1 MPSPEPDR
9 LPTFADIL
17 EARERL
23 APRAV
28 RTPLLESPA
37 LNELVGGRVLV
48 KAEALQLTGSFKFR
62 GAFNAISKLSPE
74 ERRRGVVAFSS
85 GNHAQGVAAAAKL
98 AGAPAVIV
106 MPDDAPA
113 VKLEG
118 TRRWGAEIVTYDR
131 TNHDAR
137 EGIAARILAER
148 GGSLVRPFDD
158 PDIMAGQG
166 TAGLELLEQA
176 EAIGARLDAV
186 IAPCS
191 GGGLASGIALA
202 VKEKSPA
209 TEVYS
214 VEPEGFDDMAR
225 SLAAGERRKNAEGG
239 RSVCDALLAP
249 QPGVLTFAVA
259 KRALSGGL
267 VASDADAFAAMRAA
281 FLHLKLVL
289 EPAGALPLAA
299 VLSRRYDARG
309 KTVCVVASGGNVD
322 PETFRQALAA

>member
-1 MPSPEPDR
+1 MPSIDAAR
-9 LPTFADIL
+9 LPGFADIL
-17 EARERL
+17 AARERL

-62 GAFNAISKLSPE
+62 GAFNFLSKLDPE
-74 ERRRGVVAFSS
+74 QRRRGVVAFSS
-85 GNHAQGVAAAAKL
+85 GNHAQGVAAAARV

-131 TNHDAR
+131 RDHDAR
-137 EGIAARILAER
+137 EGVAERILAER
-148 GGSLVRPFDD
+148 GGSLIRPFDD
-158 PDIMAGQG
+158 ADVMAGQG
-166 TAGLELLEQA
+166 TAGLELIEQA

-191 GGGLASGIALA
+191 GGGLASGIAIA
-202 VKEKSPA
+202 VKERTPA
-209 TEVYS
+209 TEVYT

-225 SLAAGERRKNAEGG
+225 SLAAGDRRRNADGAV
-239 RSVCDALLAP
+239 SVCDALQAP

-259 KRALSGGL
+259 SRALAGGL
-267 VASDADAFAAMRAA
+267 VASDAEAFAAMRAA

-289 EPAGALPLAA
+289 EPSGALPLAA
-299 VLSRRYDARG
+299 VLSRRYDARDR
-309 KTVCVVASGGNVD
+309 TVCVVASGGTVD
-322 PETFRQALAA
+322 PETFWRALAA

>member
-1 MPSPEPDR
+1 MPSTDARR
-9 LPTFADIL
+9 LPVFADIL
-17 EARERL
+17 AARERL

-37 LNELVGGRVLV
+37 LNELAGGRVLV

-62 GAFNAISKLSPE
+62 GAFNLVSKLSE
-74 ERRRGVVAFSS
+74 DERRRGVVAFSS

-106 MPDDAPA
+106 MPDDAPS

-131 TNHDAR
+131 REHDAR
-137 EGIAARILAER
+137 EGIAERILAKR
-148 GGSLVRPFDD
+148 GGALVRPFDD
-158 PDIMAGQG
+158 ADIMAGQG
-166 TAGLELLEQA
+166 TAGLELIEQA

-191 GGGLASGIALA
+191 GGGLASGIAIA
-202 VKEKSPA
+202 VKELTPA
-209 TEVYS
+209 TEVYT

-225 SLAAGERRKNAEGG
+225 SLQAGERRRNAEGAATI
-239 RSVCDALLAP
+239 CDALQAP

-259 KRALSGGL
+259 SRALAGGL
-267 VASDADAFAAMRAA
+267 VASDADAFGAMRAA

-289 EPAGALPLAA
+289 EPAGALSLAA

-322 PETFRQALAA
+322 PETFRRALAA

>member
-1 MPSPEPDR
+1 SASAMPNTEPDR
-9 LPTFADIL
+9 LPTFADVL
-17 EARERL
+17 AARERL

-28 RTPLLESPA
+28 RTPLLERPA
-37 LNELVGGRVLV
+37 LNELAGGRVLV

-62 GAFNAISKLSPE
+62 GAFNAISKLPEE
-74 ERRRGVVAFSS
+74 ERRRGGVAFSS

-131 TNHDAR
+131 TDHDAR

-214 VEPEGFDDMAR
+214 VEPEGF
-225 SLAAGERRKNAEGG
+225 
-239 RSVCDALLAP
+239 
-249 QPGVLTFAVA
+249 
-259 KRALSGGL
+259 
-267 VASDADAFAAMRAA
+267 
-281 FLHLKLVL
+281 
-289 EPAGALPLAA
+289 
-299 VLSRRYDARG
+299 
-309 KTVCVVASGGNVD
+309 
-322 PETFRQALAA
+322 